1 MFFTRIRFFLVL
13 MTAVVLAGC
22 VTSSKL
28 GLDSAKKT
36 NQLQPGMA
44 YNEVV
49 NLLGEPKSSQ
59 MVKGKWIVQWS
70 LHQMWKGLVPYD
82 MVFDPKK
89 RTLIS
94 WSANETLY
102 EKQQKSMEKTF
113 HSIMPGSGG
122 AGGLA
127 PATGPNDPQLMQ
139 QMAGKYYSFSSAGL
153 GYSGGTERTLTLCP
167 NGRYFDSSESSYA
180 GGAGTSNA
188 WGTAN
193 QGSGGGTWR
202 VQGNTQQGTITMVSA
217 NGRARNANFRS
228 CGNGCVYLGSIK
240 YAYAGTANCQ

>member
-1 MFFTRIRFFLVL
+1 MLFRKTPFFMFLIMAAL
-13 MTAVVLAGC
+13 LAGC

-36 NQLQPGMA
+36 NQLRPGMA
-44 YNEVV
+44 YEEVV

-59 MVKGKWIVQWS
+59 MVEGKWIVRWS
-70 LHQMWKGLVPYD
+70 LHEMWKGWVPYD
-82 MVFDPKK
+82 MVFNPKK
-89 RTLIS
+89 KTLVA

-102 EKQQKSMEKTF
+102 EKQQKSMEKIA

-122 AGGLA
+122 AA
-127 PATGPNDPQLMQ
+127 ATGPNDPQLMQ

-153 GYSGGTERTLTLCP
+153 GYSGGTERKLTLCP
-167 NGRYFDSSESSYA
+167 NGKYYDSSESSYS

-188 WGTAN
+188 WGVGN

-202 VQGNTQQGTITMVSA
+202 IQGSTQQGTITMVHANRKTSA
-217 NGRARNANFRS
+217 YKFRS
-228 CGNGCVYLGSIK
+228 CGNGCVYFGSTK
-240 YAYAGTANCQ
+240 FGYAGHANCQ